1 MVISNQKEFLFLVS
15 DYQNKLPKFSS
26 SIMVILKKN
35 SFTNNYY
42 L

>member
-1 MVISNQKEFLFLVS
+1 MVISNEKEFLFLVS
-15 DYQNKLPKFSS
+15 DYQNKLPKFSF
-26 SIMVILKKN
+26 SIIRKKN